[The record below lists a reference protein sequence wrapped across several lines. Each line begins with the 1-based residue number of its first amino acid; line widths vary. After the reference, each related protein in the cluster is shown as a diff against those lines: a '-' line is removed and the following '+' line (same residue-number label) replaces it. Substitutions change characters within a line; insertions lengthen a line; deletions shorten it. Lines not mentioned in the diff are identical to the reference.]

1 MSGSCLGNVLK
12 LSTFGE
18 SHGNS
23 IGGVLSGMPSNI
35 HITESFIQAFLN
47 ERKPGQ
53 NSYVSPRKEDDTII
67 IQSGLLNNLTLGT
80 PIAFLVQNNNQNS
93 KDYKNVE
100 NIYRP
105 GHADYTF
112 HKKFGIYDHRGGGR
126 ASARETISRVIA
138 GAIASK
144 LLPKQTKVIG
154 RVKQIYNIK
163 APDDFISDTEL
174 NINNFYCSCNQTVA
188 KWQNLIKN
196 AIKSGDSLGAICEI
210 TIKNPPIGLG
220 EPVFDKL
227 DAELA
232 KSIMSIP
239 AVKGVEIGNGFDFV
253 NLKGSQSRDE
263 MEYKDNKILYKTN
276 KSGGILGGISNGE
289 DIIIK
294 YVVKPTS
301 SIISPAN
308 TIDANNNNIQN
319 LSVKGRHDPC
329 VGIRSIPIAKAM
341 VNFILADFLLLQKR
355 NNI

>member
-1 MSGSCLGNVLK
+1 MSGSCLGNILK

-23 IGGVLSGMPSNI
+23 VGGILSGMPSNI
-35 HITESFIQAFLN
+35 TITESFIQSFLN

-53 NSYVSPRKEDDTII
+53 NSFVSPRKEDDTII
-67 IQSGLLNNLTLGT
+67 IQSGLLNNITLGT

-105 GHADYTF
+105 GHADYTW
-112 HKKFGIYDHRGGGR
+112 HKKFGIYDHKGGGR
-126 ASARETISRVIA
+126 ASARETIARVV
-138 GAIASK
+138 GGTIAST
-144 LLPKQTKVIG
+144 LLPKETKVIG
-154 RVKQIYNIK
+154 KVKQIYNIK
-163 APDDFISDTEL
+163 APDDNATEGL
-174 NINNFYCSCNQTVA
+174 NIDNFYCSCNQTVA

-196 AIKSGDSLGAICEI
+196 ALNSGDSLGAICEI

-232 KSIMSIP
+232 KAIISIP
-239 AVKGVEIGNGFDFV
+239 AVKGFEIGKGFDFV
-253 NLKGSQSRDE
+253 NLKGSLSRDE

-289 DIIIK
+289 DIIIR

-301 SIISPAN
+301 SIATPTN
-308 TIDANNNNIQN
+308 TIDSNNNNIQN
-319 LSVKGRHDPC
+319 LSIKGRHDPC

-355 NNI
+355 NSL